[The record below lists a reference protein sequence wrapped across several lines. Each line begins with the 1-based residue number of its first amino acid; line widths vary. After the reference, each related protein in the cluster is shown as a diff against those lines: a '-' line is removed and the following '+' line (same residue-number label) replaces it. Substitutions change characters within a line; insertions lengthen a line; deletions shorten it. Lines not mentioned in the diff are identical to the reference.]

1 MMEEVFVDTVAWI
14 ALLDEAD
21 SLHNEAH
28 QVLSELETKKCNLVT
43 TEFVL
48 LELGDG
54 FSAVGKR
61 EQALNFIEEL
71 RKSDIL
77 RIIPVSQELLGK
89 GWELYSKRADKTWQV
104 TDCVSFVVM
113 QKENITTAFTA
124 DKHFVQAGFI
134 ALLK

>member
-1 MMEEVFVDTVAWI
+1 MIEEVFVDTVAWI

-61 EQALNFIEEL
+61 EQAVNFIEEL

>member
-1 MMEEVFVDTVAWI
+1 MEEVFVDTVAWI

-21 SLHNEAH
+21 SLHKKAH

-71 RKSDIL
+71 RKLNIL

-113 QKENITTAFTA
+113 QEENITTAFTA
-124 DKHFVQAGFI
+124 DKHFVQAGFV

>member
-1 MMEEVFVDTVAWI
+1 
-14 ALLDEAD
+14 LLC
-21 SLHNEAH
+21 LMKQIHCTAH

-71 RKSDIL
+71 RKSNIL

-104 TDCVSFVVM
+104 TDCISFVVM
-113 QKENITTAFTA
+113 KQENITTAFTA
-124 DKHFVQAGFI
+124 DKHFEQAGFI
-134 ALLK
+134 RLLK